1 MLRFYFG
8 VCLIELIN
16 KIFFGG
22 AKDFETASAPGDYEI
37 ESVKIRNAICYEAT
51 RDELFEGESDVM
63 IAVTNNGWFVPS
75 TEPNLQRILLRY
87 YATKY
92 GKVIYH
98 SVNGSPSEIITPKQG
113 LFDKFFR

>member
-1 MLRFYFG
+1 
-8 VCLIELIN
+8 
-16 KIFFGG
+16 
-22 AKDFETASAPGDYEI
+22 
-37 ESVKIRNAICYEAT
+37 
-51 RDELFEGESDVM
+51 M

-92 GKVIYH
+92 GKAIYH

-113 LFDKFFR
+113 LLDKFFR